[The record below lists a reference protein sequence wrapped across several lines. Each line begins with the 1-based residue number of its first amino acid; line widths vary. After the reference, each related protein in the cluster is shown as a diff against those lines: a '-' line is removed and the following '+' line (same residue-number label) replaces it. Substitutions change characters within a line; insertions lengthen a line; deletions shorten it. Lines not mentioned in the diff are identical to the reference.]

1 MGQPDN
7 TNFPSHQVRSR
18 SGFPYLS
25 GHEFWLNASR
35 MYRFWLLIFI
45 PRLDLWGGWRMK
57 PPVPEL
63 DPAVPGREREKGVE
77 TGSGVCSDLVNVG
90 TYDVLPSSPWRRD
103 LLRGPPRVYEFP
115 ATTIHPFFL
124 SRAPR
129 HWLRQGPKG
138 IRRLRMATEHPSLLA
153 LFTCSS
159 LATPLF
165 QRVRNAFLSILRNVA
180 LFSIIGNCWRTENA
194 ISKLD

>member
-1 MGQPDN
+1 MVECEPNVPFLAPHFYSEARPLG
-7 TNFPSHQVRSR
+7 
-18 SGFPYLS
+18 
-25 GHEFWLNASR
+25 
-35 MYRFWLLIFI
+35 
-45 PRLDLWGGWRMK
+45 GGWRMK

-103 LLRGPPRVYEFP
+103 LLRGPPRVYELP

-129 HWLRQGPKG
+129 H
-138 IRRLRMATEHPSLLA
+138 
-153 LFTCSS
+153 
-159 LATPLF
+159 
-165 QRVRNAFLSILRNVA
+165 
-180 LFSIIGNCWRTENA
+180 
-194 ISKLD
+194 